1 MVHIFTSRHVWRLA
15 TEAAHPA
22 LLLGQRLVRCD
33 VDDDLAESNTNSTF
47 TSPNISQ
54 EGQEVQ
60 SNNDGTNG
68 SVIRSHGENLLK
80 DSMTENP
87 KDMTTNATTKD
98 MKDTTT
104 NGHTTTSTT
113 ESVETVGVQSS
124 VLEVASKET
133 TKE

>member
-1 MVHIFTSRHVWRLA
+1 MFWKGDTA
-15 TEAAHPA
+15 
-22 LLLGQRLVRCD
+22 
-33 VDDDLAESNTNSTF
+33 DLFKEDEDSSKKKGSNTNSTF
-47 TSPNISQ
+47 TSPDISQ

-68 SVIRSHGENLLK
+68 SVIRSHNENLLE

-98 MKDTTT
+98 VKDTTT

-124 VLEVASKET
+124 ALGRTSKET

>member
-1 MVHIFTSRHVWRLA
+1 MFWKGDTA
-15 TEAAHPA
+15 
-22 LLLGQRLVRCD
+22 
-33 VDDDLAESNTNSTF
+33 DLFEEDEDSNKKKGSNTNSTF
-47 TSPNISQ
+47 TSHDISQ

-68 SVIRSHGENLLK
+68 SVIKSQDENLLK

-104 NGHTTTSTT
+104 NDHTTTSTT
-113 ESVETVGVQSS
+113 ESVETVGVQS
-124 VLEVASKET
+124 LALGIASKET